1 MATVE
6 FTCLSELEQ
15 VLPVV
20 AMDRA
25 QAIVVQDQLLVLV
38 RLVRESI
45 RDNAT

>member
-1 MATVE
+1 M
-6 FTCLSELEQ
+6 LDLEQ